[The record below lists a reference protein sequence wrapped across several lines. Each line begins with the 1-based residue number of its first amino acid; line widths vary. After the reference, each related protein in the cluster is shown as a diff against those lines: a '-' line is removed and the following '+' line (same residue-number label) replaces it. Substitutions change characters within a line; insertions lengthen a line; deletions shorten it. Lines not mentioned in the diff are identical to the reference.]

1 MAAPLPK
8 IFKKNPYRNY
18 EKVKEHIPA
27 ILRRL
32 INTKRGDIQNLSNE
46 TGIPYS
52 TLSRWHHA
60 LCKNT
65 RFNPLE
71 KKWGQHH
78 RIFSDAEEDAIA
90 DYIVENFII
99 PGYHFTDADF
109 RDIAMQA
116 YREKYYTFLNSDDPE
131 ERKKAKNFNCSDGFI
146 ADFKYHHGFSSKCF
160 HAKRRNASNVVVEE
174 RFLKEMEN
182 LFKTVKKEYILNA
195 DETGWKLFPNGLLT
209 WGEKGKDNVSR
220 QSIINDKAQIT
231 VLATVSAASTKFP
244 LLFIAQGKTD
254 AVEASQIGDVGFHWT
269 THSDTGW
276 MTEEVFIYYLKKV
289 REFVNHNE
297 TLHLIIDLYPAH
309 MTDEVKKL
317 ANELNFKFYII
328 PAGMTDHYQ
337 PLDRYIFGA
346 LKAKARRLFRLRNEA
361 GSALHGTKQEACQ
374 DMVAAWESVTAHVI
388 NLSWSIYIEDH
399 DVSPERVHNEILIR
413 HHREKVAQ
421 LRKESIQKRLESRS
435 KNDDDFEYKAF
446 EF

>member
-160 HAKRRNASNVVVEE
+160 MQRDGMHP
-174 RFLKEMEN
+174 M
-182 LFKTVKKEYILNA
+182 
-195 DETGWKLFPNGLLT
+195 LL
-209 WGEKGKDNVSR
+209 
-220 QSIINDKAQIT
+220 
-231 VLATVSAASTKFP
+231 L
-244 LLFIAQGKTD
+244 
-254 AVEASQIGDVGFHWT
+254 
-269 THSDTGW
+269 
-276 MTEEVFIYYLKKV
+276 
-289 REFVNHNE
+289 
-297 TLHLIIDLYPAH
+297 
-309 MTDEVKKL
+309 
-317 ANELNFKFYII
+317 
-328 PAGMTDHYQ
+328 
-337 PLDRYIFGA
+337 
-346 LKAKARRLFRLRNEA
+346 
-361 GSALHGTKQEACQ
+361 
-374 DMVAAWESVTAHVI
+374 
-388 NLSWSIYIEDH
+388 
-399 DVSPERVHNEILIR
+399 
-413 HHREKVAQ
+413 
-421 LRKESIQKRLESRS
+421 
-435 KNDDDFEYKAF
+435 KNDS
-446 EF
+446 